1 VEDVLDRLLLLVP
14 SGVREVPRGRHVE
27 LRVRGSSLPP
37 ADEIKRA
44 AGGWPHLLTVREV
57 PDDWRRRRLADYA
70 AEPIGRRLV
79 VRPEWAP
86 RAPKGAID
94 IALSESAAF
103 GAGTHPT
110 TRACLEELLR
120 IEPRGAFADLGCGTG
135 VIAILAAA
143 LGWEPVL
150 AVDVQPGCVEAAAS
164 NAAINGAA
172 ISVGVLDL
180 SEHAPPPADG
190 IAANVP
196 LAVHLQVAGALP
208 EPGPVV
214 ALLSGFGPDD
224 ADEVAAAYR
233 PCGLSEHRR
242 VDAQGWAVLVLG
254 RD

>member
-1 VEDVLDRLLLLVP
+1 MEDVLDRLLLLVP

-110 TRACLEELLR
+110 TQLVLRLLLA
-120 IEPRGAFADLGCGTG
+120 EPPGGALCDWGAGTG
-135 VIAILAAA
+135 VLA
-143 LGWEPVL
+143 
-150 AVDVQPGCVEAAAS
+150 
-164 NAAINGAA
+164 
-172 ISVGVLDL
+172 
-180 SEHAPPPADG
+180 
-190 IAANVP
+190 
-196 LAVHLQVAGALP
+196 
-208 EPGPVV
+208 
-214 ALLSGFGPDD
+214 
-224 ADEVAAAYR
+224 VAAAR
-233 PCGLSEHRR
+233 L
-242 VDAQGWAVLVLG
+242 GWAPV
-254 RD
+254 